1 MFYGSRGN
9 RLRMSNIPD
18 ESDNSNAVWLVW
30 ARSKISNDL
39 YKNGDCGLWSITMSG
54 YKGYVMNLCFIY

>member
-30 ARSKISNDL
+30 GGVKFRMIYIGMVIA
-39 YKNGDCGLWSITMSG
+39 GCGVLQCQATR
-54 YKGYVMNLCFIY
+54 VML